1 LEAQKH
7 GDPVD
12 PDSDSHPD
20 PEHCLLVKK
29 MLYFL
34 LDMGDSVLENI
45 LEVNSGMEAGRTYM
59 YLVHSEKV
67 QWAVIIL

>member
-1 LEAQKH
+1 MSEAIYRKYKINR
-7 GDPVD
+7 
-12 PDSDSHPD
+12 
-20 PEHCLLVKK
+20 VKVLK
-29 MLYFL
+29 IMYLL

-67 QWAVIIL
+67 P

>member
-1 LEAQKH
+1 MEEMATAIILQ
-7 GDPVD
+7 
-12 PDSDSHPD
+12 
-20 PEHCLLVKK
+20 VKK
-29 MLYFL
+29 MLYLL

-67 QWAVIIL
+67 P

>member
-1 LEAQKH
+1 
-7 GDPVD
+7 
-12 PDSDSHPD
+12 
-20 PEHCLLVKK
+20 

-67 QWAVIIL
+67 PVP

>member
-1 LEAQKH
+1 
-7 GDPVD
+7 VD
-12 PDSDSHPD
+12 PDSDSGSGTLIVS
-20 PEHCLLVKK
+20 EKK
-29 MLYFL
+29 CCIFL

-67 QWAVIIL
+67 T

>member
-1 LEAQKH
+1 
-7 GDPVD
+7 
-12 PDSDSHPD
+12 
-20 PEHCLLVKK
+20 
-29 MLYFL
+29 MLFFI

-67 QWAVIIL
+67 P